1 MFNLKYIFF
10 SLLMLITFFVF
21 FTNIVDDVPK
31 IYSDTKVINKNIN
44 KNINIESKKSQ
55 QEMASSTKIN
65 KIDEEVEI
73 LDNISFLGQ
82 SLDSSGQYQIKLRTL
97 KTINLKPS
105 LKTIYAIPFS
115 GVLEHESKTSQFVIS
130 LVEDYMNYTE
140 FIFFDIKDNFTGKTN
155 SCSLDF
161 LGELEKDTIYNVK
174 FNYYDDDLVCI
185 LTKTEKMSEEV
196 LKMKEKMSKP
206 IKLDELPEELQEKL
220 LGKLN

>member
-97 KTINLKPS
+97 KTI
-105 LKTIYAIPFS
+105 YAIPFS

-174 FNYYDDDLVCI
+174 FNYDDDLVCI